1 MEVIQHFVRNDD
13 HDELYIMEVE
23 GKAYSRM
30 YWFHDDPQSVYLNN
44 LSVENNEREQG
55 FGTKMQ
61 ELREKIGI
69 ELGATQFFLWVKRG
83 SWMHK
88 WYTRRGYNDFS
99 DYTDDDSM
107 IWMIKLLNNGQT
119 IKENSQEA

>member
-1 MEVIQHFVRNDD
+1 
-13 HDELYIMEVE
+13 
-23 GKAYSRM
+23 
-30 YWFHDDPQSVYLNN
+30 
-44 LSVENNEREQG
+44 
-55 FGTKMQ
+55 
-61 ELREKIGI
+61 
-69 ELGATQFFLWVKRG
+69 
-83 SWMHK
+83 MHK